1 MCGSGSPVPR
11 YFWTL
16 HLHERQGGTVSLGR
30 PEGTAQ
36 GDVVSDIATLRLLS
50 VTDFATIEQLDIEL
64 AAGFSVLTGETGAGK
79 SIIVDALGLLLG
91 GRADVGMVRSGAR
104 QSRVEG
110 IFLLGGDIAQKI
122 NVVLNEYDFDVGE
135 EEIILARE
143 VNLDGRNTCRV
154 NGRIVPL
161 RLLSTLAQH
170 LVDIHGQNQ
179 HLSLLRIRE
188 HMDILDKYGGLWQLR
203 TEVAEGARKLTEA
216 RRELDRLRRDEAEV
230 AQRVDFLRYQAGE
243 ISAANLRPNE
253 YDDLTL
259 ERDRVANAEL
269 IITLCDHAYGALY
282 DGLDRRESVM
292 DLIGQVSKDL
302 SQLERLDPS
311 LRHNLESVD
320 ALMHQVDEL
329 ARALRSYRDGIE
341 YSPVR
346 LHELE
351 ERLDLINRLKRKYG
365 STTGEILAFGERASQ
380 ELEELD
386 HREERVEELKAREM
400 DLRRQVG
407 RLAGQ
412 LSEARQHAAR
422 GLADAIQEEAAG
434 LAFGHAEVLV
444 DIRQSDSEDG
454 VPVGTAD
461 GVRYATPSS
470 GGESIRHLAFNE
482 TGIDSVE
489 FLISL
494 NPGEPPRPLARIAS
508 GGEASRLMLAIKSI
522 LSTADQI
529 PILVFDEIDAGI
541 GGRVGSV
548 LGRKLWGLSK
558 NHLVLC
564 VTHLPQIACYADHHA
579 KVTKLASHDR
589 TVTSVDV
596 LDGEARVTELS
607 QMLGSDSGATRTN
620 ATEML
625 RQAMSWKESKRLHPL
640 IDDH

>member
-1 MCGSGSPVPR
+1 M
-11 YFWTL
+11 
-16 HLHERQGGTVSLGR
+16 GR
-30 PEGTAQ
+30 PKGTAQ
-36 GDVVSDIATLRLLS
+36 RGVVSDIAMLRLLS
-50 VTDFATIEQLDIEL
+50 VTNFATIEQLDIEL
-64 AAGFSVLTGETGAGK
+64 APGFSVLTGETGAGK
-79 SIIVDALGLLLG
+79 SIIVDALGFLIG

-110 IFLLGGDIAQKI
+110 IFLLGDDIPQKI
-122 NVVLNEYDFDVGE
+122 KVALNEHQIDVGE

-179 HLSLLRIRE
+179 HLSLLRVRE

-203 TEVAEGARKLTEA
+203 TEVAEWARQLTEVSQ
-216 RRELDRLRRDEAEV
+216 ELDRLRKDEEEV
-230 AQRVDFLRYQAGE
+230 AQRVDFLRYQVGE
-243 ISAANLRPNE
+243 ISTANLRPTE

-259 ERDRVANAEL
+259 ERDRVANAER
-269 IITLCDHAYGALY
+269 IITLSDHAYRALY
-282 DGLDRRESVM
+282 DSFDRRESVM

-302 SQLERLDPS
+302 SQLEQLDPS
-311 LRHNLESVD
+311 LRQNLESVD

-341 YSPVR
+341 YSPDR
-346 LHELE
+346 LHELQ

-365 STTGEILAFGERASQ
+365 STIGEILAFGERASQ
-380 ELEELD
+380 ELEKLY
-386 HREERVEELKAREM
+386 HREERVEGLKAREM
-400 DLRRQVG
+400 DLRRRVG

-422 GLADAIQEEAAG
+422 GLADAIQEEVAG
-434 LAFGHAEVLV
+434 LAFGHAQVLV

-454 VPVGTAD
+454 VPVGAAD
-461 GVRYATPSS
+461 GVPYATPSL

-508 GGEASRLMLAIKSI
+508 GGEASRLMLAIKTI

-529 PILVFDEIDAGI
+529 PILVFDEVDAGV

-548 LGRKLWGLSK
+548 LGQKLWGLSK
-558 NHLVLC
+558 SHLVLC

-589 TVTSVDV
+589 TVTSVEV

-620 ATEML
+620 VLEML
-625 RQAMSWKESKRLHPL
+625 RQAKSWKESKRVHPL
-640 IDDH
+640 INDN

>member
-1 MCGSGSPVPR
+1 M
-11 YFWTL
+11 
-16 HLHERQGGTVSLGR
+16 E
-30 PEGTAQ
+30 
-36 GDVVSDIATLRLLS
+36 
-50 VTDFATIEQLDIEL
+50 
-64 AAGFSVLTGETGAGK
+64 
-79 SIIVDALGLLLG
+79 
-91 GRADVGMVRSGAR
+91 VRR
-104 QSRVEG
+104 
-110 IFLLGGDIAQKI
+110 D
-122 NVVLNEYDFDVGE
+122 
-135 EEIILARE
+135 
-143 VNLDGRNTCRV
+143 
-154 NGRIVPL
+154 
-161 RLLSTLAQH
+161 
-170 LVDIHGQNQ
+170 
-179 HLSLLRIRE
+179 
-188 HMDILDKYGGLWQLR
+188 
-203 TEVAEGARKLTEA
+203 
-216 RRELDRLRRDEAEV
+216 LDRLRENEAEV
-230 AQRVDFLRYQAGE
+230 ARRVDFLRYQVGE
-243 ISAANLRPNE
+243 ISTANLRPTE

-259 ERDRVANAEL
+259 ERDRVANAER

-302 SQLERLDPS
+302 SQLEQLDPS
-311 LRHNLESVD
+311 LRQNLESVD

-329 ARALRSYRDGIE
+329 ARALRSYRDDIE
-341 YSPVR
+341 YSPDR

-365 STTGEILAFGERASQ
+365 STIGEILVFGEKASQ

-386 HREERVEELKAREM
+386 QREVRAEGLQAREM
-400 DLRRQVG
+400 DLRGQVG

-434 LAFGHAEVLV
+434 LAFGYAEVLV

-454 VPVGTAD
+454 VPVGTGD
-461 GVRYATPSS
+461 GVPCATTSS
-470 GGESIRHLAFNE
+470 SEESIRCLAFNE

-541 GGRVGSV
+541 GGRIGSV
-548 LGRKLWGLSK
+548 LGQKLWGLSR

-579 KVTKLASHDR
+579 KVTKLASNDR
-589 TVTSVDV
+589 TVTSVEV
-596 LDGEARVTELS
+596 LDGEARVAELG
-607 QMLGSDSGATRTN
+607 QMLGSDSGATRTS
-620 ATEML
+620 ALEML
-625 RQAMSWKESKRLHPL
+625 GQAMSWKESKQVHSL
-640 IDDH
+640 IDDD

>member
-1 MCGSGSPVPR
+1 M
-11 YFWTL
+11 
-16 HLHERQGGTVSLGR
+16 
-30 PEGTAQ
+30 
-36 GDVVSDIATLRLLS
+36 LRLLS
-50 VTDFATIEQLDIEL
+50 VTNFATIEQLDIEL
-64 AAGFSVLTGETGAGK
+64 APGFSVLTGETGAGK
-79 SIIVDALGLLLG
+79 SIIVDALGFLIG

-110 IFLLGGDIAQKI
+110 IFLLGGDISQKI
-122 NVVLNEYDFDVGE
+122 KVALNEYEIDVGE

-179 HLSLLRIRE
+179 HLSLLRVRE
-188 HMDILDKYGGLWQLR
+188 HLDILDKYGGLWQLR
-203 TEVAEGARKLTEA
+203 TEVAESARQLTEV
-216 RRELDRLRRDEAEV
+216 RQELDRLRRDEAEV
-230 AQRVDFLRYQAGE
+230 AQRADFLRFQVEE
-243 ISAANLRPNE
+243 ISAANLRPTE

-259 ERDRVANAEL
+259 ERDRVANAER
-269 IITLCDHAYGALY
+269 IITLSDHAYRALY
-282 DGLDRRESVM
+282 DGFDRRESAM

-302 SQLERLDPS
+302 SQLEQLDPS
-311 LRHNLESVD
+311 LRQSLESVD

-329 ARALRSYRDGIE
+329 ARTLRSYRDGIE
-341 YSPVR
+341 YSPDR

-365 STTGEILAFGERASQ
+365 STIGEILAFGERASQ
-380 ELEELD
+380 ELENLN
-386 HREERVEELKAREM
+386 HREESVEGLRAREM

-422 GLADAIQEEAAG
+422 SLADAIQEEVAG
-434 LAFGHAEVLV
+434 LALGHAEVLL

-461 GVRYATPSS
+461 GVPDATPSS

-529 PILVFDEIDAGI
+529 PILVFDEIDAGV
-541 GGRVGSV
+541 GGRVGSI
-548 LGRKLWGLSK
+548 LGQKLWDLSK
-558 NHLVLC
+558 SHLVLC

-589 TVTSVDV
+589 TVTSVEV
-596 LDGEARVTELS
+596 LGGEARVTELS

-620 ATEML
+620 ASEML
-625 RQAMSWKESKRLHPL
+625 RQATSWKESKRVHR
-640 IDDH
+640 

>member
-1 MCGSGSPVPR
+1 MD
-11 YFWTL
+11 T
-16 HLHERQGGTVSLGR
+16 
-30 PEGTAQ
+30 
-36 GDVVSDIATLRLLS
+36 ATLRLLS

-64 AAGFSVLTGETGAGK
+64 GAGFNVLTGETGAGK

-91 GRADVGMVRSGAR
+91 GRANVDMVRSGAR
-104 QSRVEG
+104 QARVEG
-110 IFLLGGDIAQKI
+110 IFLLGGDLAQRI
-122 NVVLNEYDFDVGE
+122 NVVLKEYDFDAGE
-135 EEIILARE
+135 EEVILARE

-170 LVDIHGQNQ
+170 LADIHGQNQ
-179 HLSLLRIRE
+179 HLSLLRVRE
-188 HMDILDKYGGLWQLR
+188 QMDILDKYGGLWQLR
-203 TEVAEGARKLTEA
+203 TQVAEGVRQLAEA
-216 RRELDRLRRDEAEV
+216 RRELDRMRQDEAEV
-230 AQRVDFLRYQAGE
+230 ARRADFLRYQVEE
-243 ISAANLRPNE
+243 ISAANLHPNE

-259 ERDRVANAEL
+259 ERDRVANAER
-269 IITLCDHAYGALY
+269 IIALCDHAYGALY
-282 DGLDRRESVM
+282 DGVDQRESAM

-302 SQLERLDPS
+302 SQLEQLDPS
-311 LRHNLESVD
+311 LRENLESAD

-341 YSPVR
+341 YSPER
-346 LHELE
+346 LHEIE
-351 ERLDLINRLKRKYG
+351 ERLDLINRLRRKYG
-365 STTGEILAFGERASQ
+365 NTVDQILAFGERASR

-386 HREERVEELKAREM
+386 HREERLEGWRAREVG
-400 DLRRQVG
+400 LRRQAG

-422 GLADAIQEEAAG
+422 SLADAIQEEAAG
-434 LAFGHAEVLV
+434 LGFGHAEVLV
-444 DIRQSDSEDG
+444 DIRQSDSQDG
-454 VPVGTAD
+454 VPVGAGD
-461 GVRYATPSS
+461 GALDATPSS
-470 GGESIRHLAFNE
+470 GEESVRRLAFNE
-482 TGIDSVE
+482 TGVDSVE

-548 LGRKLWGLSK
+548 LGQKLWGLSRD
-558 NHLVLC
+558 HLVLC

-579 KVTKLASHDR
+579 RVAKVASPDR
-589 TVTSVDV
+589 TVTSVEV
-596 LDGEARVTELS
+596 LDGESRVTELS

-625 RQAMSWKESKRLHPL
+625 RQAMSWKESGRLTH
-640 IDDH
+640 

>member
-1 MCGSGSPVPR
+1 M
-11 YFWTL
+11 
-16 HLHERQGGTVSLGR
+16 
-30 PEGTAQ
+30 
-36 GDVVSDIATLRLLS
+36 LRLLS
-50 VTDFATIEQLDIEL
+50 VTNFATIEQLDIEL
-64 AAGFSVLTGETGAGK
+64 APGFSVLTGETGAGK
-79 SIIVDALGLLLG
+79 SIIVDALGFLIG

-110 IFLLGGDIAQKI
+110 IFLLGGDISQKI
-122 NVVLNEYDFDVGE
+122 KVALNECEIDVGE

-170 LVDIHGQNQ
+170 LLDIHGQHQ
-179 HLSLLRIRE
+179 HLSLLRVRE
-188 HMDILDKYGGLWQLR
+188 HMDILDKYGGLWQRR
-203 TEVAEGARKLTEA
+203 TEVAEWARQLTEV
-216 RRELDRLRRDEAEV
+216 RQELDRLREDEAEV
-230 AQRVDFLRYQAGE
+230 AQRVDFLRYQVGE
-243 ISAANLRPNE
+243 ISTANLRPTE

-259 ERDRVANAEL
+259 ERDRVANAER
-269 IITLCDHAYGALY
+269 IK
-282 DGLDRRESVM
+282 RESVM

-302 SQLERLDPS
+302 SQLEQLDPS
-311 LRHNLESVD
+311 LRQNLESVD

-341 YSPVR
+341 YSPER

-365 STTGEILAFGERASQ
+365 STIGEILAYGERASQ
-380 ELEELD
+380 ELEKLC
-386 HREERVEELKAREM
+386 HREERAEGLKAREM

-412 LSEARQHAAR
+412 LSEAWQHAAR
-422 GLADAIQEEAAG
+422 GLADAIQEEVAG
-434 LAFGHAEVLV
+434 LAFGHAQVLV
-444 DIRQSDSEDG
+444 DIRQSDSEGG

-461 GVRYATPSS
+461 GVPYATPSL

-508 GGEASRLMLAIKSI
+508 GGEASRLMLAIKTI

-529 PILVFDEIDAGI
+529 PILVFDEVDAGV

-548 LGRKLWGLSK
+548 LGQKLWGLSK
-558 NHLVLC
+558 SHLVLC

-589 TVTSVDV
+589 TVTSVEV

-620 ATEML
+620 ALEML
-625 RQAMSWKESKRLHPL
+625 RQAKSWKESKRVPP
-640 IDDH
+640 

>member
-1 MCGSGSPVPR
+1 M
-11 YFWTL
+11 
-16 HLHERQGGTVSLGR
+16 
-30 PEGTAQ
+30 
-36 GDVVSDIATLRLLS
+36 LRLLS
-50 VTDFATIEQLDIEL
+50 ITNFATIEQLEIEL
-64 AAGFSVLTGETGAGK
+64 APSLSVLTGETGAGK
-79 SIIVDALGLLLG
+79 SIIVDALSLLLG

-110 IFLLGGDIAQKI
+110 VFLLSGDIGQKI
-122 NVVLNEYDFDVGE
+122 IVTLNEYEIDVDE

-179 HLSLLRIRE
+179 HLSLLRVRE

-203 TEVAEGARKLTEA
+203 TEVAEWSRQLTEV
-216 RRELDRLRRDEAEV
+216 RQELDRLRMDEGAL
-230 AQRVDFLRYQAGE
+230 AQRVDFLRYQVEE
-243 ISAANLRPNE
+243 ISTANLRPAE
-253 YDDLTL
+253 DHDLTL
-259 ERDRVANAEL
+259 ERDRVANAER
-269 IITLCDHAYGALY
+269 IITLSDHAYRALY
-282 DGLDRRESVM
+282 DGIDGQESVM

-302 SQLERLDPS
+302 SQLEKLDSS
-311 LRHNLESVD
+311 LSENFESVD
-320 ALMHQVDEL
+320 ALVHQVDEL
-329 ARALRSYRDGIE
+329 ARVLRSCRDGIE
-341 YSPVR
+341 YSPDR
-346 LHELE
+346 LQELE
-351 ERLDLINRLKRKYG
+351 ERLDLINGLKRKYG
-365 STTGEILAFGERASQ
+365 SAIGEILAFGERSSQ
-380 ELEELD
+380 ELGKLY
-386 HREERVEELKAREM
+386 HSEERAEELKSREM
-400 DLRRQVG
+400 DLRKQVG

-412 LSEARQHAAR
+412 LSEARQQAAR
-422 GLADAIQEEAAG
+422 RLADAIQEEAAG
-434 LAFGHAEVLV
+434 LALGHVQLLV

-461 GVRYATPSS
+461 PVPYATPPLV
-470 GGESIRHLAFNE
+470 GESVKHLAFNR

-508 GGEASRLMLAIKSI
+508 GGEASRLMLAIKTI

-541 GGRVGSV
+541 GGRVGSI
-548 LGRKLWGLSK
+548 LGQKLWDLSR
-558 NHLVLC
+558 NHQVLC

-589 TVTSVDV
+589 AVTSVEV

-607 QMLGSDSGATRTN
+607 QMLGSHSGATRTN
-620 ATEML
+620 ALEML
-625 RQAMSWKESKRLHPL
+625 QQANSWKESKSVKDVDVQQKGLR
-640 IDDH
+640 

>member
-1 MCGSGSPVPR
+1 MSAK
-11 YFWTL
+11 
-16 HLHERQGGTVSLGR
+16 GGTVNLGR

-36 GDVVSDIATLRLLS
+36 RDVVTDIATLRLLS

-64 AAGFSVLTGETGAGK
+64 ATGFSVLTGETGAGK

-104 QSRVEG
+104 RSRVEG
-110 IFLLGGDIAQKI
+110 IFLLGGDIAQRI
-122 NVVLNEYDFDVGE
+122 NIVLKEYDFDVGE
-135 EEIILARE
+135 EELILARE

-161 RLLSTLAQH
+161 RLLSALGQH

-179 HLSLLRIRE
+179 HLSLLRVRE

-203 TEVAEGARKLTEA
+203 TEVAERARQLTEA
-216 RRELDRLRRDEAEV
+216 RRELDRLRNDEAEV
-230 AQRVDFLRYQAGE
+230 AQRVDFLRYQVEE
-243 ISAANLRPNE
+243 ISAANLRPTE
-253 YDDLTL
+253 YDDLTT
-259 ERDRVANAEL
+259 ERDRVANAER

-302 SQLERLDPS
+302 SQLEQLDPS
-311 LRHNLESVD
+311 LRHNLEPVD

-329 ARALRSYRDGIE
+329 ARELRSYRDGIE
-341 YSPVR
+341 YSPDR

-351 ERLDLINRLKRKYG
+351 ERLDLINRLRRKYG
-365 STTGEILAFGERASQ
+365 STVGEILAFGERASQ
-380 ELEELD
+380 ELETLD
-386 HREERVEELKAREM
+386 HREERVEELRAREM

-407 RLAGQ
+407 RLAGR
-412 LSEARQHAAR
+412 LSEARHQAA
-422 GLADAIQEEAAG
+422 GSLADAIREEAAG
-434 LAFGHAEVLV
+434 LGFGYIEVLV
-444 DIRQSDSEDG
+444 DLRQSDSEDG
-454 VPVGTAD
+454 VPVGTSD
-461 GVRYATPSS
+461 GARYATLSS
-470 GGESIRHLAFNE
+470 DGESIRRLAFNE
-482 TGIDSVE
+482 TGVDSVE

-548 LGRKLWGLSK
+548 LGRKLWGLSRD
-558 NHLVLC
+558 HLVLC

-579 KVTKLASHDR
+579 RVTKLASHDR
-589 TVTSVDV
+589 TVTAVEV
-596 LDGEARVTELS
+596 LGGEARVTELS

-625 RQAMSWKESKRLHPL
+625 RQAIRWKETSGCTH
-640 IDDH
+640 

>member
-1 MCGSGSPVPR
+1 M
-11 YFWTL
+11 
-16 HLHERQGGTVSLGR
+16 
-30 PEGTAQ
+30 
-36 GDVVSDIATLRLLS
+36 LRLLS
-50 VTDFATIEQLDIEL
+50 VTNFATIEQLDIEL
-64 AAGFSVLTGETGAGK
+64 APGFSVLTGETGAGK
-79 SIIVDALGLLLG
+79 SIIVDALGFLIG

-110 IFLLGGDIAQKI
+110 IFLLGGDISQKI
-122 NVVLNEYDFDVGE
+122 KVALNEYEIDVGE
-135 EEIILARE
+135 EEILLARE

-170 LVDIHGQNQ
+170 LVDIHGQHQ
-179 HLSLLRIRE
+179 HLSLLRVRE

-203 TEVAEGARKLTEA
+203 TEVAEWARQLTEV
-216 RRELDRLRRDEAEV
+216 RQELDRLREDEAEV
-230 AQRVDFLRYQAGE
+230 AQRVDFLRYQVGE
-243 ISAANLRPNE
+243 ISTANLRPTE

-259 ERDRVANAEL
+259 ERDRVANAEQ
-269 IITLCDHAYGALY
+269 IITLSDHAYRALY
-282 DGLDRRESVM
+282 DSFDRRESVM

-302 SQLERLDPS
+302 SQLEQLDPS
-311 LRHNLESVD
+311 LRQNLESVD

-341 YSPVR
+341 YSPER

-365 STTGEILAFGERASQ
+365 STIGEILAFGERASQ
-380 ELEELD
+380 ELEKLC
-386 HREERVEELKAREM
+386 HREERAEGLKAREM

-422 GLADAIQEEAAG
+422 GLADAIQEEVAG
-434 LAFGHAEVLV
+434 LAFGHAQVLV
-444 DIRQSDSEDG
+444 DIRQSDSEGG

-461 GVRYATPSS
+461 GVPYATPSL
-470 GGESIRHLAFNE
+470 GGESIRHLAFNG
-482 TGIDSVE
+482 TGVDSVE

-494 NPGEPPRPLARIAS
+494 NAGEPPRPLARIAS
-508 GGEASRLMLAIKSI
+508 GGEASRLMLAIKTI

-529 PILVFDEIDAGI
+529 PILVFDEVDAGV

-548 LGRKLWGLSK
+548 LGQKLWGLSK
-558 NHLVLC
+558 SHLVLC

-589 TVTSVDV
+589 TVTSVEI

-620 ATEML
+620 ALEML
-625 RQAMSWKESKRLHPL
+625 RQAKSWKESKRVHPL
-640 IDDH
+640 INDN

>member
-1 MCGSGSPVPR
+1 M
-11 YFWTL
+11 
-16 HLHERQGGTVSLGR
+16 
-30 PEGTAQ
+30 
-36 GDVVSDIATLRLLS
+36 SDIAMLRLLS

-64 AAGFSVLTGETGAGK
+64 APGFSVLTGETGAGK

-91 GRADVGMVRSGAR
+91 GRADVGVVRSGAR

-110 IFLLGGDIAQKI
+110 IFLLGGDISQNI
-122 NVVLNEYDFDVGE
+122 NVALNEYDIDVGE

-179 HLSLLRIRE
+179 HLSLLRVRE

-203 TEVAEGARKLTEA
+203 TEVAEWARQLTEA
-216 RRELDRLRRDEAEV
+216 RRELDRLRKDEAEV
-230 AQRVDFLRYQAGE
+230 AQRVDFLRYQVGE
-243 ISAANLRPNE
+243 INTANLRPTE

-259 ERDRVANAEL
+259 ERDRVANAER

-282 DGLDRRESVM
+282 DGLDQRESVM

-302 SQLERLDPS
+302 SQLEQLDPS
-311 LRHNLESVD
+311 LRQDLESVD

-341 YSPVR
+341 YSPER

-365 STTGEILAFGERASQ
+365 STVGEILAFGERASQ
-380 ELEELD
+380 ELEELN
-386 HREERVEELKAREM
+386 HREERVEGLKAREM
-400 DLRRQVG
+400 DLRRRVG
-407 RLAGQ
+407 LLAGQ

-422 GLADAIQEEAAG
+422 GLADAIQEEVAW
-434 LAFGHAEVLV
+434 LAFGHAQVLV

-461 GVRYATPSS
+461 GVPYATTSS

-541 GGRVGSV
+541 GGRIGSV
-548 LGRKLWGLSK
+548 LGQKLWGLSK
-558 NHLVLC
+558 SHLVLC

-589 TVTSVDV
+589 TVTSVEV
-596 LDGEARVTELS
+596 LDGEDRVTELS

-620 ATEML
+620 ASEML
-625 RQAMSWKESKRLHPL
+625 RQAMSWKESNRVHPL
-640 IDDH
+640 IDDD

>member
-1 MCGSGSPVPR
+1 M
-11 YFWTL
+11 
-16 HLHERQGGTVSLGR
+16 
-30 PEGTAQ
+30 
-36 GDVVSDIATLRLLS
+36 IRLLS
-50 VTDFATIEQLDIEL
+50 VTNFATIEQLDIEL
-64 AAGFSVLTGETGAGK
+64 APGFSVLTGETGAGK
-79 SIIVDALGLLLG
+79 SIIVDALGFLIG

-110 IFLLGGDIAQKI
+110 IFLLGDDIPQKI
-122 NVVLNEYDFDVGE
+122 KVALNEYQIDVGE

-179 HLSLLRIRE
+179 HLSLLRVRE

-203 TEVAEGARKLTEA
+203 TEVAEWARQLTEVSQ
-216 RRELDRLRRDEAEV
+216 ELDRLRKDEEEV
-230 AQRVDFLRYQAGE
+230 AQRVNFLRYQVGE
-243 ISAANLRPNE
+243 ISTANLRPTE

-259 ERDRVANAEL
+259 ERDRVANAER
-269 IITLCDHAYGALY
+269 IITLSDHAYRALY
-282 DGLDRRESVM
+282 DSFDRRESVI

-302 SQLERLDPS
+302 SQLEQLDPS
-311 LRHNLESVD
+311 LRQNLESVD

-341 YSPVR
+341 YSPDR
-346 LHELE
+346 LHELQ

-365 STTGEILAFGERASQ
+365 STIGEILAFGERASQ
-380 ELEELD
+380 ELEKLY
-386 HREERVEELKAREM
+386 HREERVEGLKAREM
-400 DLRRQVG
+400 DLRRRVG

-422 GLADAIQEEAAG
+422 GLADAIQEEVAG
-434 LAFGHAEVLV
+434 LAFGHAQVLV

-454 VPVGTAD
+454 VPVGAAD
-461 GVRYATPSS
+461 GVPYATPSL

-508 GGEASRLMLAIKSI
+508 GGEASRLMLAIKTI

-529 PILVFDEIDAGI
+529 PILVFDEVDAGV

-548 LGRKLWGLSK
+548 LGQKLWGLSK
-558 NHLVLC
+558 SHLVLC

-589 TVTSVDV
+589 TVTSVEV

-620 ATEML
+620 VLEML
-625 RQAMSWKESKRLHPL
+625 RQAKSWKESKRVHPL
-640 IDDH
+640 INDN

>member
-1 MCGSGSPVPR
+1 M
-11 YFWTL
+11 
-16 HLHERQGGTVSLGR
+16 
-30 PEGTAQ
+30 
-36 GDVVSDIATLRLLS
+36 LRFLS
-50 VTDFATIEQLDIEL
+50 VTNFATIEQLDIEL
-64 AAGFSVLTGETGAGK
+64 APGFSVLTGETGAGK
-79 SIIVDALGLLLG
+79 SIIVDALGFLLG

-110 IFLLGGDIAQKI
+110 IFLLGGDISQKI
-122 NVVLNEYDFDVGE
+122 KVALNECEIDVGE

-170 LVDIHGQNQ
+170 LVDIHGQHQ
-179 HLSLLRIRE
+179 HLSLLRVRE
-188 HMDILDKYGGLWQLR
+188 HMDILDKYGGLWQRR
-203 TEVAEGARKLTEA
+203 TEVAEWARQLTEV
-216 RRELDRLRRDEAEV
+216 RQELDRLREDEAEV
-230 AQRVDFLRYQAGE
+230 AQRVDFLRYQVGE
-243 ISAANLRPNE
+243 ISTANLRPTE

-259 ERDRVANAEL
+259 ERDRVANAER
-269 IITLCDHAYGALY
+269 IITLSDHAYRALY
-282 DGLDRRESVM
+282 DSFDRRESVM

-302 SQLERLDPS
+302 SQLEQLDPS
-311 LRHNLESVD
+311 LRQNLESVD

-341 YSPVR
+341 YSPER
-346 LHELE
+346 LHEIE

-365 STTGEILAFGERASQ
+365 STIGEILAFGERASQ
-380 ELEELD
+380 ELEKLC
-386 HREERVEELKAREM
+386 HREERAEGLKAREM

-422 GLADAIQEEAAG
+422 GLADAIQEEVAG
-434 LAFGHAEVLV
+434 LAFGHAQVLV
-444 DIRQSDSEDG
+444 NIRQSDSEGG

-461 GVRYATPSS
+461 GVPYATPSL

-508 GGEASRLMLAIKSI
+508 GGEASRLMLAIKTI

-529 PILVFDEIDAGI
+529 PILVFDEVDAGV

-548 LGRKLWGLSK
+548 LGQKLWGLSK
-558 NHLVLC
+558 SHLVLC

-589 TVTSVDV
+589 TVTSVEV
-596 LDGEARVTELS
+596 LDSEARVTELS

-620 ATEML
+620 ALEML
-625 RQAMSWKESKRLHPL
+625 RQAKSWKESKRVHPL
-640 IDDH
+640 INDN

>member
-1 MCGSGSPVPR
+1 M
-11 YFWTL
+11 
-16 HLHERQGGTVSLGR
+16 GR
-30 PEGTAQ
+30 PKGTAQ
-36 GDVVSDIATLRLLS
+36 RGVVSDIAMLRLLS
-50 VTDFATIEQLDIEL
+50 VTNFATIEQLDIEL
-64 AAGFSVLTGETGAGK
+64 APGFSVLTGETGAGK
-79 SIIVDALGLLLG
+79 SIIVDALGFLIG

-110 IFLLGGDIAQKI
+110 IFLLGDDIPQKI
-122 NVVLNEYDFDVGE
+122 KVALNEYQIDVGE

-179 HLSLLRIRE
+179 HLSLLRVRE

-203 TEVAEGARKLTEA
+203 TEVAEWTRQLTEVSQ
-216 RRELDRLRRDEAEV
+216 ELDRLRKNEEEV
-230 AQRVDFLRYQAGE
+230 AQRVDFLRYQVGE
-243 ISAANLRPNE
+243 ISTANLRPTE

-259 ERDRVANAEL
+259 ERDWVANAER
-269 IITLCDHAYGALY
+269 IITLSDHAYRALY
-282 DGLDRRESVM
+282 DSFDRRESVM

-302 SQLERLDPS
+302 SQLEQLDPS
-311 LRHNLESVD
+311 LRQNLESVD

-341 YSPVR
+341 YSPDR
-346 LHELE
+346 LHELQ

-365 STTGEILAFGERASQ
+365 STIGEILAFGERASQ
-380 ELEELD
+380 ELEKLY
-386 HREERVEELKAREM
+386 HREERVEGLKAREM
-400 DLRRQVG
+400 DLRRRVG

-422 GLADAIQEEAAG
+422 GLADAIQEEVAG
-434 LAFGHAEVLV
+434 LAFGHAQVLV

-454 VPVGTAD
+454 VPVGAAD
-461 GVRYATPSS
+461 GVPYATPSL

-508 GGEASRLMLAIKSI
+508 GGEASRLMLAIKTI

-529 PILVFDEIDAGI
+529 PILVFDEVDAGV

-548 LGRKLWGLSK
+548 LGQKLWGLSK
-558 NHLVLC
+558 SHLVLC

-589 TVTSVDV
+589 TVTSVEV
-596 LDGEARVTELS
+596 LDGAARVTELS

-620 ATEML
+620 VLEML
-625 RQAMSWKESKRLHPL
+625 RQAKSWKESKRAHPL
-640 IDDH
+640 INDN

>member
-1 MCGSGSPVPR
+1 M
-11 YFWTL
+11 
-16 HLHERQGGTVSLGR
+16 GR

-36 GDVVSDIATLRLLS
+36 RDVVTDIATLRLLS

-64 AAGFSVLTGETGAGK
+64 ATGFSVLTGETGAGK

-104 QSRVEG
+104 RSRVEG
-110 IFLLGGDIAQKI
+110 IFLLGGDIAQRI
-122 NVVLNEYDFDVGE
+122 NVVLKEYDFDVGE
-135 EEIILARE
+135 EELILARE

-154 NGRIVPL
+154 NGRVVPL
-161 RLLSTLAQH
+161 RLLSALGQH

-179 HLSLLRIRE
+179 HLSLLRVRE

-203 TEVAEGARKLTEA
+203 TEVAEGSRQLTEA
-216 RRELDRLRRDEAEV
+216 RRELDRLRNDEAEV
-230 AQRVDFLRYQAGE
+230 AQRVDFLRYQVEE
-243 ISAANLRPNE
+243 ISAANLRPTE
-253 YDDLTL
+253 YEDLTM
-259 ERDRVANAEL
+259 ERDRVANAER

-302 SQLERLDPS
+302 SQLEQLDPS
-311 LRHNLESVD
+311 LGHDLESVD

-329 ARALRSYRDGIE
+329 ARELRSYRDGIE
-341 YSPVR
+341 YSPDR

-351 ERLDLINRLKRKYG
+351 ERLDLINRLRRKYG
-365 STTGEILAFGERASQ
+365 STVGEILAFGERASQ
-380 ELEELD
+380 ELETLD
-386 HREERVEELKAREM
+386 HREEHVEELRAREM

-407 RLAGQ
+407 RLAGR
-412 LSEARQHAAR
+412 LSEARHQAA
-422 GLADAIQEEAAG
+422 GSLADAIREEAAG
-434 LAFGHAEVLV
+434 LGFGYIEVLV
-444 DIRQSDSEDG
+444 DLRQSDSEDG
-454 VPVGTAD
+454 VPVGTSD
-461 GVRYATPSS
+461 GARYATPSS
-470 GGESIRHLAFNE
+470 DGESIRRLAFNE
-482 TGIDSVE
+482 TGVDSVE

-548 LGRKLWGLSK
+548 LGRKLWGLSRD
-558 NHLVLC
+558 HLVLC

-579 KVTKLASHDR
+579 RVTKLASHDR
-589 TVTSVDV
+589 TVTAVEV
-596 LDGEARVTELS
+596 LGGEARVTELS

-625 RQAMSWKESKRLHPL
+625 RQAIRWKETSGCTH
-640 IDDH
+640 

>member
-1 MCGSGSPVPR
+1 M
-11 YFWTL
+11 
-16 HLHERQGGTVSLGR
+16 
-30 PEGTAQ
+30 
-36 GDVVSDIATLRLLS
+36 LRLLS

-64 AAGFSVLTGETGAGK
+64 GAGFSVLTGETGAGK

-110 IFLLGGDIAQKI
+110 IFLLGGDIAQRI
-122 NVVLNEYDFDVGE
+122 NVDLYEYGIDVGE
-135 EEIILARE
+135 EEMILARE

-179 HLSLLRIRE
+179 HLSLLRVRE
-188 HMDILDKYGGLWQLR
+188 HIDILDKYGGLWQLR
-203 TEVAEGARKLTEA
+203 TEVAEGARQLTEV
-216 RRELDRLRRDEAEV
+216 RRELDRLQENEAEV
-230 AQRVDFLRYQAGE
+230 ARRADFLRYQVDE
-243 ISAANLRPNE
+243 ISTANLRPAE

-259 ERDRVANAEL
+259 ERDRIANAER

-282 DGLDRRESVM
+282 EGLDRRESVM
-292 DLIGQVSKDL
+292 DLIGQVSRDL
-302 SQLERLDPS
+302 SQLEQLDPS
-311 LRHNLESVD
+311 LRQNLEPVD

-329 ARALRSYRDGIE
+329 ARALRSYREDIE
-341 YSPVR
+341 YSPDR

-365 STTGEILAFGERASQ
+365 STIEEILAFGEGASQ

-386 HREERVEELKAREM
+386 YREERAEGLKARET

-412 LSEARQHAAR
+412 LSGARQHAAR
-422 GLADAIQEEAAG
+422 SLAVAIQEEAAG
-434 LAFGHAEVLV
+434 LAFGHAEVIV
-444 DIRQSDSEDG
+444 DIRQADSEDG
-454 VPVGTAD
+454 VPVGTAN
-461 GVRYATPSS
+461 GVQHATPSTD
-470 GGESIRHLAFNE
+470 GESIRYLALNE
-482 TGIDSVE
+482 TGVDSVE
-489 FLISL
+489 LLISL

-522 LSTADQI
+522 LSAADQI

-548 LGRKLWGLSK
+548 LGQKLWGLSR

-579 KVTKLASHDR
+579 RVTKLAAHDR
-589 TVTSVDV
+589 TVTAVEV
-596 LDGEARVTELS
+596 LEGEARVTELS

-620 ATEML
+620 AVEML
-625 RQAMSWKESKRLHPL
+625 RQATGWKDSESAHPR
-640 IDDH
+640 IDDD